1 MLLLDRFFLIIVLLS
16 VPALG
21 ADVAELEAA
30 CEAAREAKLK
40 PIREGLIA
48 DCKKNKRNDPAWC
61 ERFYSDYGEAGRTA
75 SGGIRPRMF
84 DDLPECVAARE
95 ARKTTSRH

>member
-1 MLLLDRFFLIIVLLS
+1 MSPVKRFFLISLLLS
-16 VPALG
+16 APAVG

-40 PIREGLIA
+40 PIRDGLIA
-48 DCKKNKRNDPAWC
+48 DCKQDKRNDPGWC

-75 SGGIRPRMF
+75 SGAIRPRMF
-84 DDLPECVAARE
+84 DDLPECVAAME
-95 ARKTTSRH
+95 ARKTTSRQ